1 MKNELNSENG
11 IVAYNAPMLPNVD
24 YQNLQNDSFSFSITD
39 LEAGIRENCQDFLEA
54 LKSALLKEKMVQT
67 PELLLAHLC
76 AYLGTMAVVHTVH
89 DAEKLLPFM
98 IAIIKDQAQESYTV
112 FNQYTIN
119 GDLKENLDELR
130 EITPGSILV
139 QTIRLGRLVWDM
151 LAELKNN
158 RPIGYSYQSKQK
170 ELFCPQE
177 ILVKIMLY
185 LSGKFCAEWR
195 EQLAGLSD
203 NYVINQLAIQ
213 IGWLMG
219 YFSYLS
225 KEPVDTSRYFEYGLP
240 VIELY
245 REFVY
250 KSMKSY
256 AEAEHAK
263 KAGEER
269 TKAEALLKEV
279 QILSERAHQQAASPL
294 SDFQKHFFMA
304 KMEIE
309 NELIRL
315 VSQGDAVKIV
325 LMSVFYFWFDL
336 VLSFIDKDK
345 EVWQKDTFSHM
356 FAIIDIVKNVIRK
369 KSTPILSQE
378 VIALNRKMQKLKEYL
393 PDPENLD
400 KVSNETVR
408 EQTEE
413 VNMVIFNVIEKCIQ
427 KNIHPKAIANALFSY
442 WLRFSVFFG
451 VSERDWQ
458 KMDYYFVDILEA
470 ADEYVD
476 KISTGG
482 LSHGP

>member
-1 MKNELNSENG
+1 MKNEFDSEND
-11 IVAYNAPMLPNVD
+11 IVVYNAPMLPNVD
-24 YQNLQNDSFSFSITD
+24 YQNLINDSFSLSITD

-54 LKSALLKEKMVQT
+54 LKLALLKEKMIQT

-89 DAEKLLPFM
+89 DAEKLLPLM
-98 IAIIKDQAQESYTV
+98 IEIIQHQAHEAYNI
-112 FNQYTIN
+112 FNQYATN

-130 EITPGSILV
+130 EVTPGSVLV

-151 LAELKNN
+151 LEELKDN
-158 RPIGYSYQSKQK
+158 RSVGYSYQAKQK
-170 ELFCPQE
+170 EFFCPQE

-219 YFSYLS
+219 YFSYIS

-250 KSMKSY
+250 KSMKSF
-256 AEAEHAK
+256 AEAKHAK
-263 KAGEER
+263 EAEEEQ
-269 TKAEALLKEV
+269 TKAEALLKEIH
-279 QILSERAHQQAASPL
+279 ILSERAHQQAVSPL
-294 SDFQKHFFMA
+294 NNFQKHFFMA

-315 VSQGDAVKIV
+315 VSQGGAIKIV
-325 LMSVFYFWFDL
+325 LMSIFYFWFDL
-336 VLSFIDKDK
+336 ALSFIDKDK
-345 EVWQKDTFSHM
+345 EVCQEETFSHM
-356 FAIIDIVKNVIRK
+356 SAIIDVVKDLIRK
-369 KSTPILSQE
+369 KPTPTLSQE
-378 VIALNRKMQKLKEYL
+378 VIALNKKMQKLKEYM
-393 PDPENLD
+393 PDPESLD
-400 KVSNETVR
+400 KVSKETVR

-413 VNMVIFNVIEKCIQ
+413 VNTVIFNAIEKCIQ
-427 KNIHPKAIANALFSY
+427 KNIHPKAIANALFNY

-476 KISTGG
+476 RISTGG
-482 LSHGP
+482 EHRP